1 MSTSGVIQQRNRT
14 ATQNIYSRKDRWKV
28 ALLIAGL
35 FIVAASLIY
44 NHILAQQLMEE
55 ERKKVKVWATAQ
67 QRVHSAALSSN
78 RIDVDL
84 LKQIVQENAQSG
96 KIDVEVLHRL
106 MESAPMSND
115 SEMEFLLDIV
125 QGNTNIPI
133 ILTNAQKNIVAARN
147 TTNDSLGIVDTP
159 QLKKYFESM
168 KDDYPPVE
176 IKLPKFYHGDTTDVS
191 KFIYIYY
198 TDSFLLSQLK
208 IYPYIQF
215 IIIGIFIV
223 GAYMMFSISRR
234 SEQNKV
240 WLGMA
245 KETAHQLGTPLS
257 SMIAW
262 VEILKFQDDPSG
274 QSRMIGEEIEKD
286 VMRLKLIADRFSK
299 IGSEPRLEL
308 ADIVEEV
315 RKVTEY
321 VKRRASAK
329 IQFQFESSHPQVM
342 APVSPTLFDWVIENL
357 LKNALDAME
366 NTGTIAVR
374 ILDEGKQITIEV
386 NDTGRGIAKSQ
397 FNTIFEPGFSTKK
410 RGWGLGLSLSK
421 RIIQDYHKGKIFVQE
436 SIPEKGTTFRVVIPK
451 NAD

>member
-1 MSTSGVIQQRNRT
+1 
-14 ATQNIYSRKDRWKV
+14 
-28 ALLIAGL
+28 
-35 FIVAASLIY
+35 
-44 NHILAQQLMEE
+44 
-55 ERKKVKVWATAQ
+55 
-67 QRVHSAALSSN
+67 
-78 RIDVDL
+78 
-84 LKQIVQENAQSG
+84 
-96 KIDVEVLHRL
+96 
-106 MESAPMSND
+106 
-115 SEMEFLLDIV
+115 
-125 QGNTNIPI
+125 
-133 ILTNAQKNIVAARN
+133 
-147 TTNDSLGIVDTP
+147 
-159 QLKKYFESM
+159 
-168 KDDYPPVE
+168 
-176 IKLPKFYHGDTTDVS
+176 
-191 KFIYIYY
+191 
-198 TDSFLLSQLK
+198 
-208 IYPYIQF
+208 
-215 IIIGIFIV
+215 
-223 GAYMMFSISRR
+223 
-234 SEQNKV
+234 
-240 WLGMA
+240 
-245 KETAHQLGTPLS
+245 
-257 SMIAW
+257 MIAW

-329 IQFQFESSHPQVM
+329 IQFQFDSSHPQVM